1 MMKRQMYRGGG
12 LGAVPR
18 EQYGLGSFL
27 KKTFKKVTKPFVKV
41 AQKLVPKEIAKPLMV
56 AAPFLGPYAPL
67 IYAAGS
73 AKATGGIDPM
83 KLALTA
89 APYVKFE
96 GIKPVGYGGSKYGMF
111 GGEEVGFGKRAPGE
125 TFGSMDSPTGIETA
139 PGDLRG
145 TSLAQ
150 KIDEGASKQ
159 FDALAK
165 GKDTASIKEVAIDT
179 ITSPTT
185 LISGGV
191 SLAQYIDAKKKEN
204 EDKGIEFT
212 EEDYNNAV
220 NEYYAQ
226 YSEGFDR
233 GFGQTGGIAQTR
245 EKYGNGSGPS
255 GNRLKQLY
263 TLREEAMEK
272 GDDDKVVELD
282 QEIGLILKKYAT
294 GGRVQL
300 AEGSDDPEYGTK
312 EYYKKNLDVL
322 NLDELIEKP
331 HLLNSFTIGLIE
343 ERINEY
349 GEAGGDISPYMEKY
363 NTAKQKNAEYF
374 QSLNEEQQQNY
385 LKRNTEMLEKDL
397 NMGIF
402 PNQENLGILSIE
414 KETDSG
420 NKIPAPKKDI
430 FDIEGFKQYRM
441 DVATGGRIG
450 YAEGMDDPEKSQ
462 MALDMFGKDIRLLDQ
477 DEMDMLD
484 EEYNIKKGIVELAK
498 GGRVKL
504 ASGTAEPQNMVSPI
518 TEFKKNIGNAIMGI
532 RGGMDQS
539 IVVDML
545 ENKRIQMG
553 IPEEDA
559 KVAVTDFMSSF
570 QGIQ

>member
-1 MMKRQMYRGGG
+1 M
-12 LGAVPR
+12 PR

-96 GIKPVGYGGSKYGMF
+96 GIKPIGYGGSKYGIF
-111 GGEEVGFGKRAPGE
+111 GGDEVGFGKKVGLPEGTGVGE
-125 TFGSMDSPTGIETA
+125 
-139 PGDLRG
+139 DLRG
-145 TSLAQ
+145 KSLAD
-150 KIDEGASKQ
+150 KVDEITDTQ
-159 FDALAK
+159 FEALAK
-165 GKDTASIKEVAIDT
+165 GKGKTASIKEVGAEILTDPKT
-179 ITSPTT
+179 IV
-185 LISGGV
+185 SGGV
-191 SLAQYIDAKKKEN
+191 SLASYIDAQKKLKED
-204 EDKGIEFT
+204 EGLEFT

-220 NEYYAQ
+220 NEYYEL

-233 GFGQTGGIAQTR
+233 GFGQKGGIAQTR
-245 EKYGNGSGPS
+245 KNFALGGDDDELPEDPTKPVNPFQPKPIGPVLPDKMAES
-255 GNRLKQLY
+255 RPSQLFK
-263 TLREEAMEK
+263 LLEEAEAA
-272 GDDDKVVELD
+272 GDDDKVK
-282 QEIGLILKKYAT
+282 EIKSDLFREFGIKLAK

-300 AEGSDDPEYGTK
+300 GEGS
-312 EYYKKNLDVL
+312 
-322 NLDELIEKP
+322 
-331 HLLNSFTIGLIE
+331 
-343 ERINEY
+343 
-349 GEAGGDISPYMEKY
+349 
-363 NTAKQKNAEYF
+363 
-374 QSLNEEQQQNY
+374 
-385 LKRNTEMLEKDL
+385 
-397 NMGIF
+397 
-402 PNQENLGILSIE
+402 
-414 KETDSG
+414 
-420 NKIPAPKKDI
+420 
-430 FDIEGFKQYRM
+430 
-441 DVATGGRIG
+441 
-450 YAEGMDDPEKSQ
+450 DDPEKSQ

-498 GGRVKL
+498 GGRVQL
-504 ASGTAEPQNMVSPI
+504 ASGTAEPQGIAKILTRSGLLTDLAQKVFDKRNTKSPNMSKQKIIQDLVMVGDDSDLEDAPQIVATIESNPFTKKGMASPI

-532 RGGMDQS
+532 RGGMDQN

-545 ENKRIQMG
+545 ENQRIQMG

>member
-12 LGAVPR
+12 LGVVPR

-73 AKATGGIDPM
+73 AKATGGIDPI

-111 GGEEVGFGKRAPGE
+111 GGEEVGFGKRNI
-125 TFGSMDSPTGIETA
+125 SPAQEFDLDPNIK
-139 PGDLRG
+139 PQGDLRG

-220 NEYYAQ
+220 NEYYELYAG
-226 YSEGFDR
+226 GFDR

-272 GDDDKVVELD
+272 GDDDKVIELD
-282 QEIGLILKKYAT
+282 QEIGLILKKYAK

-300 AEGSDDPEYGTK
+300 GEGS
-312 EYYKKNLDVL
+312 
-322 NLDELIEKP
+322 
-331 HLLNSFTIGLIE
+331 
-343 ERINEY
+343 
-349 GEAGGDISPYMEKY
+349 
-363 NTAKQKNAEYF
+363 
-374 QSLNEEQQQNY
+374 
-385 LKRNTEMLEKDL
+385 
-397 NMGIF
+397 
-402 PNQENLGILSIE
+402 
-414 KETDSG
+414 
-420 NKIPAPKKDI
+420 
-430 FDIEGFKQYRM
+430 
-441 DVATGGRIG
+441 
-450 YAEGMDDPEKSQ
+450 DDPEKSQ

-498 GGRVKL
+498 GGRVQL
-504 ASGTAEPQNMVSPI
+504 ASGTAEPQGIAKILTRSGLLTNLAQKVFDKKNTKSPNMPKQKIIQDLVMVGDDSDSEDAPQIVATIESNPFTKKGIASPI
-518 TEFKKNIGNAIMGI
+518 TEFQKNIGNAIIGI
-532 RGGMDQS
+532 RSGMDQN
-539 IVVDML
+539 IVADML
-545 ENKRIQMG
+545 ENQRIQMG

-559 KVAVTDFMSSF
+559 KVAVTDFMSNF

>member
-12 LGAVPR
+12 LGVVPR

-41 AQKLVPKEIAKPLMV
+41 AQKLVPKELAKPLMV

-111 GGEEVGFGKRAPGE
+111 GGEEVGFGKRNI
-125 TFGSMDSPTGIETA
+125 SPAQEFDLDPNIK
-139 PGDLRG
+139 PQGDLRG

-150 KIDEGASKQ
+150 QIDKGASKQ

-272 GDDDKVVELD
+272 GDDDKVIELD

-300 AEGSDDPEYGTK
+300 GEGS
-312 EYYKKNLDVL
+312 
-322 NLDELIEKP
+322 
-331 HLLNSFTIGLIE
+331 
-343 ERINEY
+343 
-349 GEAGGDISPYMEKY
+349 
-363 NTAKQKNAEYF
+363 
-374 QSLNEEQQQNY
+374 
-385 LKRNTEMLEKDL
+385 
-397 NMGIF
+397 
-402 PNQENLGILSIE
+402 
-414 KETDSG
+414 
-420 NKIPAPKKDI
+420 
-430 FDIEGFKQYRM
+430 
-441 DVATGGRIG
+441 
-450 YAEGMDDPEKSQ
+450 DDPEKSQ

-498 GGRVKL
+498 GGRVQL
-504 ASGTAEPQNMVSPI
+504 ASGTAEPQGIAKILTRSGLLTDLAQKVFDKKNTKSPNMPKQKIIQDLVMVGDDSDSEGAPQIVATIESNPFTKKGMASPI
-518 TEFKKNIGNAIMGI
+518 TEFQKNIGNAIMGI
-532 RGGMDQS
+532 RSGMDQN
-539 IVVDML
+539 IVADML
-545 ENKRIQMG
+545 ENQRIQMG

-559 KVAVTDFMSSF
+559 KVAVTDFMSNF